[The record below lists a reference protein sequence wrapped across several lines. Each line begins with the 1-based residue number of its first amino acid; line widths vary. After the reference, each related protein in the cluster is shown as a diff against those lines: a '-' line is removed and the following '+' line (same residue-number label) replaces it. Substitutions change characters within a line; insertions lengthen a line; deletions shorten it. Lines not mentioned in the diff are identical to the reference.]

1 MRAVPTRRLPAPPLA
16 LYQSKRDFAVTPE
29 PSGDVGGASDGARTY
44 VVQKH
49 AATRLHYDLRLEHG
63 GVMWSWAVPKGPSLD
78 PADKR
83 IAMRTEDHPI
93 AYNTFEGTI
102 PKGHYGAGTVLVWDR
117 GTWEPAGDPAQ
128 GLADGKLL
136 FTLHGLKLRGQW
148 ELVRI
153 EPKDGER
160 GEPWI
165 LFKKRDAFARAH
177 AEYDVVRAL
186 PDSVGPAPPAAA
198 SGALRAASPAG
209 APATPAG
216 MARRAS
222 RGRVRKAAGIA
233 LPAAAV
239 RATLPAKLAPQL
251 ATAAG
256 GVPAHGRWIFEIK
269 FDGYRMLARCDGA
282 KPRLYTRNGHDWS
295 ARMPALIDELGA
307 LKLKGT
313 WLDGEVVVLGPD
325 GMPDFNA
332 LQNAFDGRRTGEIVY
347 FVFDVPYFEGYDLRV
362 APLAQR
368 RALLDAWLQAHGS
381 EHLRFS
387 AAFDADPSHLLRSA
401 EQLKLEGLM
410 AKRADAPYVSRR
422 TDTWL
427 KLKTRQRQ
435 EFVIGGFTDRGGDA
449 RAAEI
454 GSLLLG
460 VFDERGSLHSVGSV
474 GTGWSA
480 ATARALKK
488 RLAEIET
495 TASPFEAADAE
506 ASLKRRS
513 RRPPR
518 RPGVAERWVK
528 PRLVADVKFAEWTPE
543 GSIRHAI
550 FVGLRDDKPAR
561 HVRREVDATPAGA
574 LPLRRP
580 RTGSTRVTHAERVID
595 EASGATKLDLVRYY
609 ESVADRMLPHLAG
622 RPCSL
627 VRGPDGVGGE
637 LFFQKHLGKLQ
648 LPGVTTLDPAL
659 WPGHEP
665 LLEVASTQGIAS
677 AAQLNVIEFHTWNAT
692 ARHIDKPDRI
702 VFDLDPGE
710 GVAWSRV
717 QEAATL
723 VHAFLDELGLKAWLK
738 TSGGKGLHL
747 VVPIASRLGWDAVK
761 GFSQAVVE
769 HMARVVPDR
778 FSARSGAHNR
788 VGKVFIDHLRNAH
801 GATTAAA
808 FSARARP
815 GLGVSMPVSWQQL
828 GALKSGAQW
837 TIGTAREH
845 LSFERVDPWAD
856 YWRTRQGLAGPMKR
870 LGYNSSA
877 PA

>member
-1 MRAVPTRRLPAPPLA
+1 MPTRRLPAPPLE
-16 LYQSKRDFAVTPE
+16 LYRARRDFTVTPE
-29 PSGDVGGASDGARTY
+29 PTGDVGAAGDGARAY
-44 VVQKH
+44 VIQKH

-63 GVMWSWAVPKGPSLD
+63 GVMWSWAVPKGPSYD
-78 PADKR
+78 PTDKR

-117 GTWEPAGDPAQ
+117 GSWEPVGDPAQ

-136 FTLHGLKLRGQW
+136 FTLHGLKLEGQW

-153 EPKDGER
+153 KPKDGER
-160 GEPWI
+160 GDPWI
-165 LFKKRDAFARAH
+165 LFKKRDAHARSKRDF
-177 AEYDVVRAL
+177 DVVRAL
-186 PDSVGPAPPAAA
+186 PDSVGPAPPAAPPLPA
-198 SGALRAASPAG
+198 KRARNG
-209 APATPAG
+209 
-216 MARRAS
+216 RA
-222 RGRVRKAAGIA
+222 RKAAGVA

-239 RATLPAKLAPQL
+239 RAALPATLAPQL
-251 ATAAG
+251 AT
-256 GVPAHGRWIFEIK
+256 PASGLPAQGSWVFEIK
-269 FDGYRMLARCDGA
+269 FDGYRMLARCEGA
-282 KPRLYTRNGHDWS
+282 KPRLFTRNGHDWS
-295 ARMPALIDELGA
+295 SKMPALIDELAA
-307 LKLKGT
+307 LKLEGT
-313 WLDGEVVVLGPD
+313 WLDGEVVVLGSD

-332 LQNAFDGRRTGEIVY
+332 LQNAFDGRRTSDIAY
-347 FVFDVPYFEGYDLRV
+347 FVFDVPYFEGFDLRA
-362 APLAQR
+362 APLVER
-368 RALLDAWLQAHGS
+368 RALLQAVIERQRS
-381 EHLRFS
+381 EHIRFS
-387 AAFDADPSHLLRSA
+387 AAFEADPVHLMRSA

-435 EFVIGGFTDRGGDA
+435 EFVIGGFTDRGGDSHA
-449 RAAEI
+449 REI

-460 VFDERGSLHSVGSV
+460 VFDERGQLHPVGSV

-480 ATARALKK
+480 DTASALRI
-488 RLAEIET
+488 RLLALET
-495 TASPFEAADAE
+495 ANSPFEPVDSGAA
-506 ASLKRRS
+506 KKS
-513 RRPPR
+513 RRWPK

-528 PRLVADVKFAEWTPE
+528 PQLVADVKFAEWTPD

-550 FVGLRDDKPAR
+550 FVGLREDKAAR

-574 LPLRRP
+574 LPLRRGGA
-580 RTGSTRVTHAERVID
+580 TKVTHPERVID
-595 EASGATKLDLVRYY
+595 PASGATKLDLVRYY
-609 ESVADRMLPHLAG
+609 ESVADRLLPHLVG

-637 LFFQKHLGKLQ
+637 LFFQKHLGQMTLA
-648 LPGVTTLDPAL
+648 GVRTLDPAL

-677 AAQLNVIEFHTWNAT
+677 AAQMNVIEFHTWNARVRT
-692 ARHIDKPDRI
+692 IDRPDRI
-702 VFDLDPGE
+702 VFDLDPGD

-723 VHAFLDELGLKAWLK
+723 VQAFLQELGLQAWLK

-747 VVPIASRLGWDAVK
+747 VVPIAPQLGWDAVK

-778 FSARSGAHNR
+778 LTARSGAQNR

-808 FSARARP
+808 YSARARP

-837 TIGTAREH
+837 TIATAREH
-845 LSFERVDPWAD
+845 LSFEQADPWAG
-856 YWRTRQGLAGPMKR
+856 YWRCRQTLGRAMKR
-870 LGYNSSA
+870 LGYGSA
-877 PA
+877 ATA